1 MVPGFRAVLHSCL
14 RTDRQLT
21 FEFCTGIDEVSYLS
35 LLLVLPNFQGKLHIS
50 YRNDLAG
57 NVFDLRRLS
66 FPWVLSIQRCGPH
79 CEGEA
84 DEEPRGKRTRSSESQ
99 ARNSSIPLHDFDWAF
114 I

>member
-1 MVPGFRAVLHSCL
+1 
-14 RTDRQLT
+14 
-21 FEFCTGIDEVSYLS
+21 
-35 LLLVLPNFQGKLHIS
+35 
-50 YRNDLAG
+50 
-57 NVFDLRRLS
+57 
-66 FPWVLSIQRCGPH
+66 LSIQRCGPH